1 MATAIARA
9 RYIRIAPRK
18 VRYVADLIRG
28 KSVAEARTILHYTVK
43 RGAPILIKVLE
54 SAVANAENA
63 AAEKRERIDTDE
75 MVVRELFVDEGP
87 SLRRVNPQPR
97 GRAFRIRKRSSHVTL
112 SIATP
117 AEKQQ

>member
-9 RYIRIAPRK
+9 RYLRIAPRK
-18 VRYVADLIRG
+18 VRLVANLIRG

-43 RGAPILIKVLE
+43 RGAPILSKVLE

-63 AAEKRERIDTDE
+63 AAERRERINTDDMLIDT
-75 MVVRELFVDEGP
+75 LQVDEGP

-97 GRAFRIRKRSSHVTL
+97 GRASRIRKRSSHVVL
-112 SIATP
+112 SIVEP
-117 AEKQQ
+117 AEKQ